1 MDKPLA
7 DNTPLGVLLM
17 SLAVLL
23 WVVHD
28 AVSKWLLQDYRL
40 LQVLLMRSVFSLV
53 PITVVL
59 YREQSF
65 SLLRSARI
73 GPLVGRGCLGAISFG
88 LFLAAL
94 PLMPLADVFAIVMSA
109 PLLIAALSVPLLKEP
124 VGVRRWVAVLIG
136 FAAVLFMVRPGG
148 GMSLIGAS
156 LVVGS
161 VVFYALT
168 MVATRFLGRTATAG
182 TMTFYSS
189 LVFLCIGSIGAPF
202 VWTHPTPLALAL
214 MVATGLLAGCAQ
226 YCMTEAFRIAPPAVV
241 APFEY
246 TSMVWAMIL
255 GFVVWRDIPTTG
267 VLVSAGVIVVSG
279 IYLLHRE
286 KLAQQATAGR

>member
-1 MDKPLA
+1 MNKPLA
-7 DNTPLGVLLM
+7 DNTPLGVALM
-17 SLAVLL
+17 SLAVLV

-28 AVSKWLLQDYRL
+28 AVSKWLLQDYPL
-40 LQVLLMRSVFSLV
+40 FQVLLMRSIFSLV
-53 PITVVL
+53 PIVAVL
-59 YREQSF
+59 FREQSF
-65 SLLRSARI
+65 AGLHKA
-73 GPLVGRGCLGAISFG
+73 PVWKLVGRGCLGAISFG

-94 PLMPLADVFAIVMSA
+94 TLMPLADIFAIVMSA
-109 PLLIAALSVPLLKEP
+109 PLLIAALSVPLLQEP
-124 VGVRRWVAVLIG
+124 VGLRRWVAVLIG

-148 GMSLIGAS
+148 GMSLPGAL

-168 MVATRFLGRTATAG
+168 MIATRVLGRRATAG

-189 LVFLCIGSIGAPF
+189 LVFLAIGLVGAPF
-202 VWTHPTPLALAL
+202 VWVDPTPFAMML
-214 MVATGLLAGCAQ
+214 MVTTGLLAGCAQ
-226 YCMTEAFRIAPPAVV
+226 YSMTQAFRIAPPAVV

-255 GFVVWRDIPTTG
+255 GFLIWGDIPTAG
-267 VLVSAGVIVVSG
+267 VLISSGVIVLSG

-286 KLAQQATAGR
+286 KLAQQ